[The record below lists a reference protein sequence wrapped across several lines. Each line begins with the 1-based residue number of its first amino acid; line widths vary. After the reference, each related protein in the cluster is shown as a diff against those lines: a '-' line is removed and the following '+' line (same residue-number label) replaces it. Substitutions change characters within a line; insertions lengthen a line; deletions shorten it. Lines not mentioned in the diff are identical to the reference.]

1 VRSRSKFILIYGNL
15 FIPLFVGLVCGF
27 AFTHAKAGPPREMYS
42 AFLGGDFILLI
53 LGLSAIV
60 RHWPR
65 KQKPKG
71 GSLDDRTAEEIA
83 EIWRATNGSNN

>member
-1 VRSRSKFILIYGNL
+1 
-15 FIPLFVGLVCGF
+15 
-27 AFTHAKAGPPREMYS
+27 MYS